1 MREAHFSAEQ
11 AAAAD
16 GVALYRKRG
25 CPRCNQ
31 TGYKGRIGI
40 YEVMRISDRIRRMIA
55 QRGSEASLR
64 DAALAAGM
72 ISLGEDGLLKVK
84 AGMTT
89 PQELLRV
96 VTEVHETRQVCPEC
110 GTRVA
115 PDFTACPA
123 CGHRVGGGCPHCR
136 RPIQPEWK
144 FCPYCAKNTG
154 AAPARKKPS
163 RGIAPRRAVGEL
175 PAAKIAEF
183 KKGS

>member
-1 MREAHFSAEQ
+1 
-11 AAAAD
+11 
-16 GVALYRKRG
+16 
-25 CPRCNQ
+25 
-31 TGYKGRIGI
+31 
-40 YEVMRISDRIRRMIA
+40 
-55 QRGSEASLR
+55 
-64 DAALAAGM
+64 M

-96 VTEVHETRQVCPEC
+96 VTEVRETRTVCSEC

-115 PDFTACPA
+115 PDFTACPT

-144 FCPYCAKNTG
+144 FCPYCAKNTD
-154 AAPARKKPS
+154 AAPSITKRTS
-163 RGIAPRRAVGEL
+163 RGGLSSRRPVAEL
-175 PAAKIAEF
+175 PAGNIAEF